1 MTPKNSSKRPHE
13 AYQIINVPNRSID
26 ELRALS
32 QKTMYALGVVRTSSS
47 MAIRCRREHGNQVQ
61 RALFPD
67 MPAPEVGQFE
77 AGDLLFT
84 LKHVSVFVPASELTK
99 ALSDLGWEG
108 AKALRPL
115 GASSWSV
122 AAKKAPPANH
132 LCINGDFAVVIPNA
146 KAPSNPIPG
155 KIVPCET
162 TVISAASEAAPSP
175 ALAPGPARIDELKQ
189 SLQQE
194 IKSMVDAKIS
204 EQKEEIQK
212 IKETIRVTGE
222 DVKELREGQAQAEVR
237 IKQEIEGTM
246 KSSAANMLNQ
256 MSTMFQ
262 NLQSSLTERLD
273 KIESKTDAESQEVK
287 RQRQS

>member
-1 MTPKNSSKRPHE
+1 MK
-13 AYQIINVPNRSID
+13 
-26 ELRALS
+26 
-32 QKTMYALGVVRTSSS
+32 
-47 MAIRCRREHGNQVQ
+47 
-61 RALFPD
+61 
-67 MPAPEVGQFE
+67 
-77 AGDLLFT
+77 
-84 LKHVSVFVPASELTK
+84 
-99 ALSDLGWEG
+99 
-108 AKALRPL
+108 PL
-115 GASSWSV
+115 
-122 AAKKAPPANH
+122 
-132 LCINGDFAVVIPNA
+132 
-146 KAPSNPIPG
+146 
-155 KIVPCET
+155 
-162 TVISAASEAAPSP
+162 ISAASEAAPSP